1 MRLIAR
7 LAVAAMCTS
16 SAAAFDVA
24 HVLHAADAIARRG
37 HLLEIEQYQSSP
49 NRRSWSAVTQA
60 PPSFIPTQPEQEE
73 IGKQ

>member
-1 MRLIAR
+1 MHLIAR

-24 HVLHAADAIARRG
+24 HVYHAADAIARRG
-37 HLLEIEQYQSSP
+37 HLLEIGRYQASP
-49 NRRSWSAVTQA
+49 NRRSLSPVTRA
-60 PPSFIPTQPEQEE
+60 PRSFIPAQPEQEE